1 MCNTRT
7 HYYFAVMLQ
16 LLQVMACT
24 RGVSVLSSSSSG
36 LGGRGLV
43 SSLLCSRLLH
53 SLLSSILEF
62 RRGEG
67 DLLVLN
73 MKHSVIR
80 KVVQERYLENE
91 EKRLQVFD
99 HLSGYFSGKLQGG
112 SQIEEESQG
121 DGPGE
126 QQQEVAECADPFG
139 GFMMRVGVGVGLGLG
154 VRLGVGVGVGV
165 GVVHVWGNFLYTVCV
180 KSTPISFLYHIC
192 RRWRQLLL
200 FSCSGQS
207 SRCWGKSLFMAATVS
222 GSLLSAQPQ
231 EASRA
236 ASCTSAAGKG

>member
-1 MCNTRT
+1 
-7 HYYFAVMLQ
+7 MLQ
-16 LLQVMACT
+16 LLQVTACT
-24 RGVSVLSSSSSG
+24 RGVSVLSSSSPG

-80 KVVQERYLENE
+80 KVVKERYLEND

-99 HLSGYFSGKLQGG
+99 HLSGYFSGTLQGG

-154 VRLGVGVGVGV
+154 LGVRLGAGVG
-165 GVVHVWGNFLYTVCV
+165 
-180 KSTPISFLYHIC
+180 SE
-192 RRWRQLLL
+192 
-200 FSCSGQS
+200 
-207 SRCWGKSLFMAATVS
+207 S
-222 GSLLSAQPQ
+222 GSGS
-231 EASRA
+231 
-236 ASCTSAAGKG
+236 GN